1 MRIWQQCAVPTVAAR
16 SGSGGSGGSA
26 AGVGDSGY
34 LASLPSEQDAPGVE
48 LTFMLEF
55 QCQEPEEKEPDLA
68 AHLEQ
73 GPNYEGLD

>member
-1 MRIWQQCAVPTVAAR
+1 MATMRCPHC
-16 SGSGGSGGSA
+16 GSPVRIRGQRWECGWC
-26 AGVGDSGY
+26 GDSGY